1 MLCSVIFDLLHTFHF
16 SVSSDEESPLVEDIP
31 SDLSAEDQL
40 PLYASV
46 AASPAPVP
54 APVSA
59 AAEIGSAAL
68 VVEVLR
74 ELDKDYMA
82 LRSRLVSLIEQ
93 QMSPTPTPT
102 PTLVPV
108 TSTDVSVSH
117 SLQEERVAKSSQLI
131 ADKVNGLDHDSPDST
146 IGGMSSNDSTSD
158 ESESVTARKIEID
171 KTITSRFK
179 YWPSRQLVTLD

>member
-1 MLCSVIFDLLHTFHF
+1 M
-16 SVSSDEESPLVEDIP
+16 VEDIP

-46 AASPAPVP
+46 ATSPAPVP
-54 APVSA
+54 APISA
-59 AAEIGSAAL
+59 SAEIGSAAL

-93 QMSPTPTPT
+93 QVSPTLIP
-102 PTLVPV
+102 VPV
-108 TSTDVSVSH
+108 SSTDVSASH
-117 SLQEERVAKSSQLI
+117 SLQEERVSESFQII
-131 ADKVNGLDHDSPDST
+131 ADKVNGLDHGCSDST
-146 IGGMSSNDSTSD
+146 IGGMSRNDSTSD
-158 ESESVTARKIEID
+158 ESESVTARKVEID
-171 KTITSRFK
+171 KKITSRFK